1 MMVISKDI
9 RRATQDLDIDFI
21 RYYLDDS
28 AIEAFIE
35 KLNNKDIIKK

>member
-1 MMVISKDI
+1 MMAISKDI

-21 RYYLDDS
+21 RYSLDDS
-28 AIEAFIE
+28 VIEAFIE